1 MRRHVVV
8 SAALAACTAD
18 TPVDDGDSGDAT
30 ATPTD
35 TTDDPSVGPSS
46 ADDDDADSMP
56 GDDDD
61 ADSMPGDDD
70 GTTSDDSA
78 DASSDGGTTGW
89 TPPADCGGGA
99 LADLTAEIAVGEF
112 VPLATDG
119 LTSDLIDAGG
129 GHHILQYSDKGVW
142 DPNTCQALFTG
153 GGHLSLTKFIG
164 YSASENT
171 WFQAP
176 NPSWWCPID
185 PDDPYAC
192 ATHAY
197 GQNALNPATGD
208 YWFRRFNDANVH
220 HTSIASPISAQWD
233 AAPELPGGPASCI
246 ATALEY
252 FPDMGGLVYV
262 DCAGQTVLVAYDG
275 AATWETLPGTYP
287 MGGYHNYGVYSQPR
301 GQVLFG
307 AGNGSYEL
315 YLLSPDG
322 TADPIAPPPRTFHPS
337 PDDPSTFRIL
347 TADPIS
353 GRFLAYAP
361 IGDLFEYDAESD
373 EWTQLS
379 DQAPENLQIAI
390 PVSTYGVILFLS
402 TEPQMYVYRHV
413 AP

>member
-1 MRRHVVV
+1 MR
-8 SAALAACTAD
+8 AAPALALAVLTACAAD
-18 TPVDDGDSGDAT
+18 DPSTTDDDTGDDSGAT
-30 ATPTD
+30 IDPSATPT
-35 TTDDPSVGPSS
+35 S
-46 ADDDDADSMP
+46 ADDDDADDDDDGTTMP

-61 ADSMPGDDD
+61 PTADDGIDSSAGDD
-70 GTTSDDSA
+70 T
-78 DASSDGGTTGW
+78 TTGW

-99 LADLTAEIAVGEF
+99 LADLSASIAVGEF
-112 VPLATDG
+112 VPVATEG
-119 LTSDLIDAGG
+119 LTPELIDAGG
-129 GHHILQYSDKGVW
+129 GHHILQYADKGVW

-176 NPSWWCPID
+176 NPSWWCETM

-208 YWFRRFNDANVH
+208 YWFRRFNDPAVH
-220 HTSIASPISAQWD
+220 HTQVASPISASWD
-233 AAPELPGGPASCI
+233 AGPELAPEASGCV

-252 FPDMGGLVYV
+252 FPELDGLVYV
-262 DCAGQTVLVAYDG
+262 NCAAQTVMLSDG
-275 AATWETLPGTYP
+275 GTGAWETLPGTYP
-287 MGGYHNYGVYSQPR
+287 MGGLHNYAVYNPVL

-307 AGNGSYEL
+307 LGNGSDAL
-315 YLLSPDG
+315 YLLGADG
-322 TADPIAPPPRTFHPS
+322 SGEPIAPPPRGFHPS

-347 TADPIS
+347 TVDPIS

-361 IGDLFEYDAESD
+361 VGDLFEYDAGTNAWSQITD
-373 EWTQLS
+373 A
-379 DQAPENLQIAI
+379 APPDLQIAI
-390 PVSTYGVILFLS
+390 PVTTYAVVLFVS
-402 TEPQMYVYRHV
+402 IEPAMFAYRHV